1 MALLWPLEVARWE
14 LTYNRRMLRRTI
26 LLVLAIA
33 TATAFGIAQ
42 VPQGPQSQGAIQN
55 RPGANRKPEFPPP
68 SIIDYKPE
76 STLVV
81 PQHPVPRAKY
91 PVIDFHSHQPAPIA
105 ADAFDKV
112 VASMDPLN
120 LQVLLNASGVSCDR
134 LVLAILSLR
143 TSKP

>member
-1 MALLWPLEVARWE
+1 MALLWQLEVARWE

-55 RPGANRKPEFPPP
+55 RPGANRKPEFPAP

-76 STLVV
+76 ST
-81 PQHPVPRAKY
+81 PRMR
-91 PVIDFHSHQPAPIA
+91 ST
-105 ADAFDKV
+105 
-112 VASMDPLN
+112 
-120 LQVLLNASGVSCDR
+120 R
-134 LVLAILSLR
+134 SLR
-143 TSKP
+143 RWIRSICRCW